1 MLKGVSNRICPPS
14 ITRTEKTIKIDSK
27 LKVNVRATFA
37 IIIENAKII
46 KTK

>member
-1 MLKGVSNRICPPS
+1 MLKGVSKRICPTS
-14 ITRTEKTIKIDSK
+14 IIRTEKTIRIDNK
-27 LKVNVRATFA
+27 LKFNVRTTFA